1 MAIPVSIEM
10 IIDEKVIE
18 SSRIDYKANWNPESI
33 IHTITAFANDID
45 NQGGGYIIIGIEDD
59 NGMPKVP
66 VKGVDRSKVDSIHE
80 ELVNKCNLINP
91 RYIPEI
97 ENVEYSGKTLVMIW
111 APGGHERPY
120 RCPVA
125 FPGIKSQKTDLAYF
139 IRKGSVTV
147 KANEKDIK
155 ALFELSADIP
165 FDDRI
170 NLTAQVDDIKEGLI
184 DAFLYE
190 VDSKLSSQLKGL
202 SLSQKVQSLHL
213 IGGPQENPKPLNI
226 SLLFFNEDPEKFFP
240 YSRIEIVE
248 KPDPTGE
255 GMTER
260 TITGPLDWQIRSA
273 LQYLSN
279 SVIAEKVFK
288 LPGQAEALR
297 FYNYP
302 YAALEE
308 ALVNAVYH
316 KSYQIHEP
324 ITVTILSDRIEITS
338 VPGPDRSISDED
350 LKNLTMVSRTNR
362 NRRIGDF
369 LKELHLAEARNTG
382 IPTIVKA
389 MKQNSSPDP
398 VFLTDDERSYFTV
411 VLPMN
416 KAFED
421 EQSKR
426 KKAGQRTI
434 RKPNEVKE
442 SVVALL
448 RENGDLSSSELA
460 VILGYPR
467 VVNSLSLAIKAL
479 MNEGV
484 IEYTDKGNL
493 FSRTQKLHLK

>member
-1 MAIPVSIEM
+1 
-10 IIDEKVIE
+10 
-18 SSRIDYKANWNPESI
+18 
-33 IHTITAFANDID
+33 
-45 NQGGGYIIIGIEDD
+45 
-59 NGMPKVP
+59 
-66 VKGVDRSKVDSIHE
+66 
-80 ELVNKCNLINP
+80 
-91 RYIPEI
+91 
-97 ENVEYSGKTLVMIW
+97 
-111 APGGHERPY
+111 
-120 RCPVA
+120 
-125 FPGIKSQKTDLAYF
+125 
-139 IRKGSVTV
+139 
-147 KANEKDIK
+147 
-155 ALFELSADIP
+155 
-165 FDDRI
+165 
-170 NLTAQVDDIKEGLI
+170 
-184 DAFLYE
+184 
-190 VDSKLSSQLKGL
+190 
-202 SLSQKVQSLHL
+202 
-213 IGGPQENPKPLNI
+213 
-226 SLLFFNEDPEKFFP
+226 
-240 YSRIEIVE
+240 
-248 KPDPTGE
+248 
-255 GMTER
+255 MTER

-302 YAALEE
+302 FAALEE